1 MINLVSFALTLPMQ
15 RLVYILVYPII
26 WIISIFPMR
35 LLYFVSDMAFFL
47 IYYIIGYRRKVVKE
61 NLVLVFPEKSE
72 KEIKTITR
80 KFYHHLCDMI
90 LESIKS
96 LSISEAELK
105 KRYKFTNVD
114 EILNLEKQNKSII
127 LMMGHYA
134 SWEWL
139 FILQKYVNHKGYA
152 VYKKIE
158 NKYFD
163 RLVKRIRAKHQTQL
177 ITNKETIRLL
187 EAAKIRGE
195 LTING
200 FVADQS
206 AKHWKAN
213 HWQEFMGVKV
223 PVITGAEML
232 AKKLD
237 MAVVFVETK
246 KVKRGYY
253 ETTFKTIALHP
264 RAHNDF
270 DITDIF
276 LKLVEGQIREEP
288 AYYLWSHKRWKYRDK
303 VPPEFQ

>member
-1 MINLVSFALTLPMQ
+1 VINLVSFALTLLMQ
-15 RLVYILVYPII
+15 RLVYILIYPII
-26 WIISIFPMR
+26 WIVSIFPMW
-35 LLYFVSDMAFFL
+35 LLYFASDMLFLL

-61 NLVLVFPEKSE
+61 NLKLVFPEKSE

-80 KFYHHLCDMI
+80 KFYHHFCDLI

-114 EILNLEKQNKSII
+114 EILSLEKQNKSII
-127 LMMGHYA
+127 LMLGHYA

-152 VYKKIE
+152 VYKKLE

-163 RLVKRIRAKHQTQL
+163 RLVKRIRAKYQTEL
-177 ITNKETIRLL
+177 ITNKETIHKLG
-187 EAAKIRGE
+187 AAKIRKE

-200 FVADQS
+200 FAADQS
-206 AKHWKAN
+206 AKHWKSQ

-237 MAVVFVETK
+237 MAVVFLAVK

-253 ETTFKTIALHP
+253 KTTFKTITLNP
-264 RAHNDF
+264 REYKDF
-270 DITDIF
+270 DITNIF
-276 LKLVEGQIREEP
+276 LRLVEEQIREEP
-288 AYYLWSHKRWKYRDK
+288 SYYLWTHKRWKYRDN
-303 VPPEFQ
+303 VPRKFQ

>member
-1 MINLVSFALTLPMQ
+1 MQ

-177 ITNKETIRLL
+177 ITNKETIRRL

-200 FVADQS
+200 FISDQS
-206 AKHWKAN
+206 AKHWKTN

-288 AYYLWSHKRWKYRDK
+288 AYYLWTHKRWKYRDT

>member
-1 MINLVSFALTLPMQ
+1 
-15 RLVYILVYPII
+15 
-26 WIISIFPMR
+26 
-35 LLYFVSDMAFFL
+35 
-47 IYYIIGYRRKVVKE
+47 
-61 NLVLVFPEKSE
+61 
-72 KEIKTITR
+72 
-80 KFYHHLCDMI
+80 
-90 LESIKS
+90 
-96 LSISEAELK
+96 
-105 KRYKFTNVD
+105 
-114 EILNLEKQNKSII
+114 
-127 LMMGHYA
+127 MMGHYA

-177 ITNKETIRLL
+177 ITNKETIRRL

-200 FVADQS
+200 FISDQS
-206 AKHWKAN
+206 AKHWKTN

-288 AYYLWSHKRWKYRDK
+288 AYYLWTHKRWKYRDK

>member
-1 MINLVSFALTLPMQ
+1 
-15 RLVYILVYPII
+15 
-26 WIISIFPMR
+26 
-35 LLYFVSDMAFFL
+35 
-47 IYYIIGYRRKVVKE
+47 
-61 NLVLVFPEKSE
+61 
-72 KEIKTITR
+72 
-80 KFYHHLCDMI
+80 MI

-114 EILNLEKQNKSII
+114 MILNIEKQNRSII

-187 EAAKIRGE
+187 KAARIRGE

-200 FVADQS
+200 FISDQS
-206 AKHWKAN
+206 AKHWKAD

-246 KVKRGYY
+246 KVRRGYY

-276 LKLVEGQIREEP
+276 LKLVERQIREEP
-288 AYYLWSHKRWKYRDK
+288 AYYLWTHKRWKYRDK
-303 VPPEFQ
+303 VPQEFQ